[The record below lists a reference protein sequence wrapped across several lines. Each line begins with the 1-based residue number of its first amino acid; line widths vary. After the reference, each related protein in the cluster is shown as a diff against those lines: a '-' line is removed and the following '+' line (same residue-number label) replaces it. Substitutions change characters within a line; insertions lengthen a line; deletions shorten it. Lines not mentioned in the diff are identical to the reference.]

1 VATAESDSERTTSVS
16 GNSLMDLALFLG
28 GLVLLLAGAEL
39 LVRGA
44 GQVARSFGISSLV
57 IGLTVVAWGTGSP
70 ELATGLTADFT
81 NHPSFNVGN
90 VVGSN
95 IANPPLP
102 LGAVGMVMPIVAKA
116 DGLWR
121 DGLILL
127 GGSLLFAALCWSG
140 MVGLWSGI
148 VLLAVFVAFLGH
160 SYWREARN
168 GGGAEMGVQEVVE
181 IRGVPAS
188 VTAAWL
194 VLAAGLAGVV
204 YGADLLVMGGVAVAK
219 AAGVSEEVIGLT
231 LIAFGTSLP
240 ELAASVVAAWRGH
253 ADIALGN
260 IVGSNLFNMLMIVGV
275 VAVVTPLRVP
285 VQIMAFDLWVM
296 LAATVLFLPFLVGG
310 LRFGRLAAGVF
321 LAAYAAYIAVQAY
334 GVQEVLAA
342 VG

>member
-1 VATAESDSERTTSVS
+1 MIYVQLIA
-16 GNSLMDLALFLG
+16 GFMLLLG
-28 GLVLLLAGAEL
+28 GAEV

-44 GQVARSFGISSLV
+44 IALAKRLAISPLV
-57 IGLTVVAWGTGSP
+57 IGMTVVALGTSAPELVVSLDAALSGSP
-70 ELATGLTADFT
+70 GIAL
-81 NHPSFNVGN
+81 GN
-90 VVGSN
+90 VIGSN
-95 IANPPLP
+95 IANLLLI
-102 LGAVGMVMPIVAKA
+102 LGAVGMVMPIAA
-116 DGLWR
+116 QSDGLWR

-140 MVGLWSGI
+140 MVGLWSGML
-148 VLLAVFVAFLGH
+148 LLAVFVAFLGH
-160 SYWREARN
+160 SYWRETRN
-168 GGGAEMGVQEVVE
+168 DGGAETEVQKVVE

-275 VAVVTPLRVP
+275 VAVVTPLLVP
-285 VQIMAFDLWVM
+285 VQIMVFDLWVM
-296 LAATVLFLPFLVGG
+296 LAATVLFFPFLAGG
-310 LRFGRLAAGVF
+310 LRFGRLPAGVF

-334 GVQEVLAA
+334 GVQEILPAA
-342 VG
+342 G

>member
-1 VATAESDSERTTSVS
+1 MMYVY
-16 GNSLMDLALFLG
+16 LAAGFMLLLG
-28 GLVLLLAGAEL
+28 GAEV

-44 GQVARSFGISSLV
+44 VALAQRLDISPLI
-57 IGLTVVAWGTGSP
+57 IGMTVVALGTSAPELVVSLDAALSGSP
-70 ELATGLTADFT
+70 GIAL
-81 NHPSFNVGN
+81 GN
-90 VVGSN
+90 VIGSN
-95 IANPPLP
+95 IANLLLI
-102 LGAVGMVMPIVAKA
+102 LGAVGMVMPIAAKA

-140 MVGLWSGI
+140 MVGLWPGML
-148 VLLAVFVAFLGH
+148 LLAVFVAFLGH
-160 SYWREARN
+160 SYWRETRN
-168 GGGAEMGVQEVVE
+168 GGGAEMGAQEVVE

-204 YGADLLVMGGVAVAK
+204 YGADLLVMGGVAVAE

-240 ELAASVVAAWRGH
+240 ELAASMVAAWRGH

-260 IVGSNLFNMLMIVGV
+260 VVGSNLFNMLLIVGV
-275 VAVVTPLRVP
+275 VAVVTPLLVP
-285 VQIMAFDLWVM
+285 IQIMAFDLWVM

-342 VG
+342 AG

>member
-1 VATAESDSERTTSVS
+1 MIYVQLIA
-16 GNSLMDLALFLG
+16 GFMLLLG
-28 GLVLLLAGAEL
+28 GAEV

-44 GQVARSFGISSLV
+44 VALAKRLEISPLI
-57 IGLTVVAWGTGSP
+57 IGMTVVALGTSAPELVVSLDAALSGSP
-70 ELATGLTADFT
+70 GIAL
-81 NHPSFNVGN
+81 GN
-90 VVGSN
+90 VIGSN
-95 IANPPLP
+95 IANLLLI

-148 VLLAVFVAFLGH
+148 LLLAVFVAFLGH
-160 SYWREARN
+160 SYWRETRN

-188 VTAAWL
+188 VTVAWL

-260 IVGSNLFNMLMIVGV
+260 VVGSNLFNMLLIVGV
-275 VAVVTPLRVP
+275 VAVVTPLLVP

>member
-1 VATAESDSERTTSVS
+1 MIYVQLIA
-16 GNSLMDLALFLG
+16 GFMLLLG
-28 GLVLLLAGAEL
+28 GAEV

-44 GQVARSFGISSLV
+44 IALAKRLAISPLI
-57 IGLTVVAWGTGSP
+57 IGMTVVALGTSAPELVVSLDAALSGSP
-70 ELATGLTADFT
+70 GIAL
-81 NHPSFNVGN
+81 GN
-90 VVGSN
+90 VIGSN
-95 IANPPLP
+95 IANLLLI
-102 LGAVGMVMPIVAKA
+102 LGAVGMVMPIAA
-116 DGLWR
+116 QSDGLWR

-140 MVGLWSGI
+140 MVGLWSGML
-148 VLLAVFVAFLGH
+148 LLAVFVAFLGH
-160 SYWREARN
+160 SYWRETRN
-168 GGGAEMGVQEVVE
+168 DGGAETEVQKVVE
-181 IRGVPAS
+181 IHGVPAS

-204 YGADLLVMGGVAVAK
+204 YGADLLVMGGMAVAK

-275 VAVVTPLRVP
+275 VAVVTPLLVP
-285 VQIMAFDLWVM
+285 VQIMVFDLWVM
-296 LAATVLFLPFLVGG
+296 LAATVLFFPFLVGG

-334 GVQEVLAA
+334 GVQEILPAA
-342 VG
+342 G

>member
-1 VATAESDSERTTSVS
+1 MIYVQLIA
-16 GNSLMDLALFLG
+16 GF
-28 GLVLLLAGAEL
+28 VLLLGGAEV

-44 GQVARSFGISSLV
+44 IALAKRLEISPLI
-57 IGLTVVAWGTGSP
+57 IGMTVVALGTSAPELVVSLDAALLGSP
-70 ELATGLTADFT
+70 GIAL
-81 NHPSFNVGN
+81 GN
-90 VVGSN
+90 VIGSN
-95 IANPPLP
+95 IANLLLI
-102 LGAVGMVMPIVAKA
+102 LGAVGMVMPIAAKP

-140 MVGLWSGI
+140 IIGLWPGML
-148 VLLAVFVAFLGH
+148 LLAVFVAFLGH
-160 SYWREARN
+160 SYWRETRN
-168 GGGAEMGVQEVVE
+168 GGEAEMGVQEVVE

-204 YGADLLVMGGVAVAK
+204 YGADLLVMGGVAVAE

-253 ADIALGN
+253 SDIALGN
-260 IVGSNLFNMLMIVGV
+260 VVGSNLFNMLLIVGV
-275 VAVVTPLRVP
+275 VAVVTPLLVP
-285 VQIMAFDLWVM
+285 IQIMAFDLWVM